1 MMGRKH
7 TNGLPTWAMNMW
19 EELGSP
25 ELEGMEAVTC
35 GELLDRRYGLRRDD
49 LVEMLL
55 DARALPD
62 ERDPWIRGRLV
73 SSGKMT
79 VELLAVDGKLHYIS
93 RDVIVEVILVAH
105 MRPAYLDD
113 DELMTF
119 EREDMKRRNKLNE
132 KVEKEGEGRDD
143 THLWG

>member
-1 MMGRKH
+1 MGKKH
-7 TNGLPTWAMNMW
+7 TNGLPAWAKDMW

-25 ELEGMEAVTC
+25 ELEAMEAVTS
-35 GELLDRRYGLRRDD
+35 GDLLDRRYGLRRDD

-62 ERDPWIRGRLV
+62 DKDPWVRGRLV

-79 VELLAVDGKLHYIS
+79 VELLGEDGKLHYIS
-93 RDVIVEVILVAH
+93 RDVIVEVILIAH

-113 DELMTF
+113 VELMAF

>member
-1 MMGRKH
+1 MSGM
-7 TNGLPTWAMNMW
+7 TEEGLPAWAKEMW

-25 ELEGMEAVTC
+25 EIHDIGAVTS
-35 GELLDRRYGLRRDD
+35 GDLLNRRYGLRRDD

-55 DARALPD
+55 DARALP
-62 ERDPWIRGRLV
+62 EGMDPWMRGRLV

-79 VELLAVDGKLHYIS
+79 VELLVQDGKLHYIS

-113 DELMTF
+113 KELLAF

>member
-1 MMGRKH
+1 MGKNH
-7 TNGLPTWAMNMW
+7 TNGLPAWAKDMW

-25 ELEGMEAVTC
+25 ELETMEAVTS
-35 GELLDRRYGLRRDD
+35 GDLLDRRYGLRRDD

-62 ERDPWIRGRLV
+62 DKDPWVRGRLV

-79 VELLAVDGKLHYIS
+79 VELLGEDGKLHYIS
-93 RDVIVEVILVAH
+93 RDVIVEVILIAH

-113 DELMTF
+113 VELMAF

>member
-1 MMGRKH
+1 MMGKKH
-7 TNGLPTWAMNMW
+7 TNGRPAWAKDMW
-19 EELGSP
+19 EELGAP
-25 ELEGMEAVTC
+25 ELEGMEAVTS
-35 GELLDRRYGLRRDD
+35 GDLLDRRYGLRRDD

-62 ERDPWIRGRLV
+62 DKDPWIRGRLV

-79 VELLAVDGKLHYIS
+79 VELLGEDGKLHYIS

-113 DELMTF
+113 VELMAF

>member
-1 MMGRKH
+1 MSSV
-7 TNGLPTWAMNMW
+7 TEDGLPAWAKEMW

-25 ELEGMEAVTC
+25 ELENIGAITS
-35 GELLDRRYGLRRDD
+35 GDLLDRRYGLRRDD
-49 LVEMLL
+49 LIEMLL
-55 DARALPD
+55 DARALPKGM
-62 ERDPWIRGRLV
+62 DPWLRGRLV

-79 VELLAVDGKLHYIS
+79 VELLTEDGKLHYIS

-113 DELMTF
+113 KELLAF
-119 EREDMKRRNKLNE
+119 ERDDMKRRNKLNE
-132 KVEKEGEGRDD
+132 KVEKESDGRDD

>member
-1 MMGRKH
+1 MSSV
-7 TNGLPTWAMNMW
+7 TEDGLPAWAKEMW

-25 ELEGMEAVTC
+25 ELENIGAITS
-35 GELLDRRYGLRRDD
+35 GDLLDRRYGLRRDD
-49 LVEMLL
+49 LIEMLL
-55 DARALPD
+55 DARALPKGM
-62 ERDPWIRGRLV
+62 DPWLRGRLV

-79 VELLAVDGKLHYIS
+79 VELLTEDGKLHYIS

-113 DELMTF
+113 KELLAF
-119 EREDMKRRNKLNE
+119 ERDDMKRRNKLNE
-132 KVEKEGEGRDD
+132 KVEKESEGRDD

>member
-1 MMGRKH
+1 MSGMIED
-7 TNGLPTWAMNMW
+7 GLPAWAKEMW
-19 EELGSP
+19 EELGCP
-25 ELEGMEAVTC
+25 ELQDIEAVTS
-35 GELLDRRYGLRRDD
+35 GDLLNRRYGLRRDD

-55 DARALPD
+55 DARALP
-62 ERDPWIRGRLV
+62 EGKDPWMRGRLV

-79 VELLAVDGKLHYIS
+79 VELLTEDGKLHYIS

-113 DELMTF
+113 KELLAF

>member
-1 MMGRKH
+1 M
-7 TNGLPTWAMNMW
+7 
-19 EELGSP
+19 
-25 ELEGMEAVTC
+25 
-35 GELLDRRYGLRRDD
+35 RRDD

-55 DARALPD
+55 DARALP
-62 ERDPWIRGRLV
+62 EGMDPWMRGRLV

-79 VELLAVDGKLHYIS
+79 VELLTKGGKLHYIS

-113 DELMTF
+113 KELLAF
-119 EREDMKRRNKLNE
+119 EREDMKRRNKINE

>member
-1 MMGRKH
+1 MGRKH
-7 TNGLPTWAMNMW
+7 TNGLPTWAKNMW

-25 ELEGMEAVTC
+25 ELEGMEAVTS
-35 GELLDRRYGLRRDD
+35 GDLLDRRYGLRRDD

-62 ERDPWIRGRLV
+62 DKEPWLRGRLV

-79 VELLAVDGKLHYIS
+79 VEILAEDGKLHYIS

-113 DELMTF
+113 VELMAF

>member
-1 MMGRKH
+1 MSGI
-7 TNGLPTWAMNMW
+7 TEDGLPAWAKEMW

-25 ELEGMEAVTC
+25 ELENIGAITS
-35 GELLDRRYGLRRDD
+35 GDLLDRRYGLRRDD
-49 LVEMLL
+49 LIEMLL
-55 DARALPD
+55 DARALP
-62 ERDPWIRGRLV
+62 EGMDPWLRGRLV

-79 VELLAVDGKLHYIS
+79 VELLTVDGKLHYIS

-113 DELMTF
+113 KELLAF
-119 EREDMKRRNKLNE
+119 ERDDMKRRNKLNE
-132 KVEKEGEGRDD
+132 KVEKESEGRDD